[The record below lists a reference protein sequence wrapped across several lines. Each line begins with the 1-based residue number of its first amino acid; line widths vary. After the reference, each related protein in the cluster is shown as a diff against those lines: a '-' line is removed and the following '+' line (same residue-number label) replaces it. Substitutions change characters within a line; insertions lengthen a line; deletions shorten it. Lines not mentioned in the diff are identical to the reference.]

1 MPRGPR
7 TTPRP
12 GSPRAA
18 GAPRPRPS
26 RPRAARR
33 RGARP
38 GATPRRRPVLRG
50 PSRSAAENPRRRAA
64 SEFAV
69 GRGLPRRWRPS
80 FGAGRRGRIPAWSLC
95 VGRFGGSARG
105 LGPTSFRRAR
115 ALGGALLTP
124 GADAVLTFRALR
136 CLSVR
141 VVELNRRGGLWGLV
155 AQPPVEPVAGLA
167 SWRLVCSTREAVTR
181 LLRRGGEALR
191 NGAKL
196 LSQMILGP
204 ISAARA
210 TSSFPTT
217 PKSKGIQQTPT
228 AHIA

>member
-12 GSPRAA
+12 GSPSAA

-105 LGPTSFRRAR
+105 LGPTSFRRAL

-124 GADAVLTFRALR
+124 GAAAVLTLRALR
-136 CLSVR
+136 CLSTGYGAKQAWR
-141 VVELNRRGGLWGLV
+141 PLGLSGSAACRTRCWAGLV
-155 AQPPVEPVAGLA
+155 ASRLLDARGGDAFAA
-167 SWRLVCSTREAVTR
+167 SWR
-181 LLRRGGEALR
+181 RG
-191 NGAKL
+191 
-196 LSQMILGP
+196 SP
-204 ISAARA
+204 
-210 TSSFPTT
+210 
-217 PKSKGIQQTPT
+217 
-228 AHIA
+228 